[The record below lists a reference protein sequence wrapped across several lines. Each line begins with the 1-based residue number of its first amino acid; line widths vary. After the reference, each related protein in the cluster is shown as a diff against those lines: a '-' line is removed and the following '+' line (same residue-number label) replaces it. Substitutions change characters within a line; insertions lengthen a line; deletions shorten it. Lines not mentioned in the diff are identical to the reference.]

1 MRARARAC
9 VTTASLKKKIQK
21 DLAFKKR
28 TFGRKRERKE
38 KTDDI
43 ATQHIAADTTTTR
56 TTTTKTLN
64 AGAVTGE
71 NTSQGKHVYIT

>member
-1 MRARARAC
+1 MPRTVQIKAQIYRT
-9 VTTASLKKKIQK
+9 VVKGFKTT
-21 DLAFKKR
+21 
-28 TFGRKRERKE
+28 
-38 KTDDI
+38 
-43 ATQHIAADTTTTR
+43 TTTTR

>member
-1 MRARARAC
+1 MLLKSAR
-9 VTTASLKKKIQK
+9 
-21 DLAFKKR
+21 LAE
-28 TFGRKRERKE
+28 REKE
-38 KTDDI
+38 KKDDI
-43 ATQHIAADTTTTR
+43 ATQHIAADTTTT